1 MGTYRRT
8 PKAAIRLCA
17 TTVALT
23 LAATACGNQAQSPSG
38 SGGGGSWEPQ
48 KDIHLIIHASAGGS
62 SDLMARTAAKILN
75 EQGIVKSSIL
85 AENRPGGS
93 GAVAYSFLLGQSG
106 NAHYIA
112 AYSGTYL
119 SAPASGQAEF
129 RYSNYSNY
137 SVVAQDASVLAVSA
151 KSRYQKLSDL
161 IQAAKDRPGAV
172 RYGGTQTGG
181 SDSIVHYLLQQK
193 IGIETSYV
201 PFDGGGE
208 ASAALLGDNVDVIS
222 ANPAEIKS
230 LIDGGRVRPLAVSTT
245 DRIPGLDIPTFREQG
260 HDVVFTQARGFIGP
274 PGVTDAQ
281 RWYWEAALT
290 RMTESQPWQEY
301 LRANF
306 LQAAARIGKQAQEY
320 LDQEWQKYVAIYKGL
335 GLGPK

>member
-8 PKAAIRLCA
+8 SKAAIRLCA
-17 TTVALT
+17 ITAALT
-23 LAATACGNQAQSPSG
+23 LAATACGSQNQSSPDP
-38 SGGGGSWEPQ
+38 GGTWEPQ
-48 KDIHLIIHASAGGS
+48 KDVHLIIHASPGGS
-62 SDLMARTAAKILN
+62 SDLMARTAAKVLN
-75 EQGIVKSSIL
+75 EQGIVKRSVL
-85 AENRPGGS
+85 AENREGGS

-106 NAHYIA
+106 NAHYVA
-112 AYSGTYL
+112 AYSGTYI
-119 SAPASGQAEF
+119 SAPASGQAEY

-137 SVVAQDASVLAVSA
+137 SVVSEDASVLAVSTR
-151 KSRYQKLSDL
+151 SRYQKLSDL
-161 IQAAKDRPGAV
+161 VQAAKDRPGSI

-193 IGIETSYV
+193 TGITMSYV

-230 LIDGGRVRPLAVSTT
+230 LIDGGRVRPIAVSTT
-245 DRIPGLDIPTFREQG
+245 DRINGLDIPTFREQG
-260 HDVVFTQARGFIGP
+260 FDVVFTQARGFIGP
-274 PGVTDAQ
+274 PGVSHAQ

-306 LQAAARIGKQAQEY
+306 LRPSVHIGQKAQEY
-320 LDQEWQKYVAIYKGL
+320 LDREWQKYLTIYQDL
-335 GLGPK
+335 GLRPK